1 MDLIDTHCHLDF
13 PDFDKDREAV
23 IGKAKGAGI
32 VKVVNVASSLEGC
45 RKTLELAKEFDFIS
59 GTAGVHPHYAD
70 SVDDK
75 LVRSLFEMA
84 QHKKTVA
91 IGEVGLDYY
100 RNISS
105 RENQKA
111 AFLKFINLSKE
122 LDLPLI
128 VHSRDAL
135 GDVLD
140 ILKAQL
146 KGKGR
151 GVVHCFSGSAED
163 INKILNLGFY
173 ISFTCNLTFKN
184 AGALREIAK
193 LVPLEQLLLETD
205 APFLAP
211 QVFRGKRNEPSY
223 ITHLLEALSQIKGLP
238 KEKIAETTTHNAD
251 KLFKLGIEALL

>member
-1 MDLIDTHCHLDF
+1 MNLIDTHCHLDF

-23 IGKAKGAGI
+23 IDRAKKAGI
-32 VKVVNVASSLEGC
+32 VRIVNVASSLEGC
-45 RKTLELAKEFDFIS
+45 RKTSELAKKFDFIY
-59 GTAGVHPHYAD
+59 GTVGIHPHYAD

-75 LVRSLFEMA
+75 LISSLYEMA

-146 KGKGR
+146 KSKGR
-151 GVVHCFSGSAED
+151 GVVHCFFGRGED

-184 AGALREIAK
+184 AGTLREIAK
-193 LVPLEQLLLETD
+193 LIPMEQLLLETD

-211 QVFRGKRNEPSY
+211 QFFRGKRNEPSY
-223 ITHLLEALSQIKGLP
+223 ITHLLEALSQIKDLP
-238 KEKIAETTTHNAD
+238 KEKIAEVTTRNAN
-251 KLFKLGIEALL
+251 KLFKLGLEV